1 MIRLAD
7 VIEAMDGE
15 RADRLP
21 YAGGVGN
28 EADR

>member
-7 VIEAMDGE
+7 LVEAIDGE

-21 YAGGVGN
+21 YAGGLGN